1 MKEPLRELSGDALQ
15 EMRRLRRLLL
25 GLRLWSW
32 LRPSDRQA
40 LLWWAFA
47 AGLLG
52 SLGTV
57 AFRYAG
63 ESLQSLFTGGR
74 GHDIV
79 AAFAS
84 MNWWQ
89 RLLIPTVGGVIAG
102 LILLSGRRLH
112 GRATT
117 DYMEAVVVGDGH
129 VPVRPSLVRS
139 LSALFS
145 ISSGEAIGR
154 EGPLVQLA
162 AVAASL
168 LGRLRRMAPARLRLI
183 VACGAAAGIAAA
195 YNAPLGGALFVAEIV
210 LGSIAMETLGPL
222 LISSVVAVL
231 VNRTIFNDGPLYAIG
246 EVAGPTFAAM
256 PFYVL
261 LGLFCGAGA
270 HLWMRLLRQSSRF
283 FDATR
288 LPLAVRLPLGGLIV
302 GAISVWRPEAVGNG
316 MSVIHDLLENQHY
329 AVPLL
334 LTVALV
340 KIIATTA
347 AFGSGAVGGVFTPTL
362 FVGAVVGVLLV
373 AVAAYVP
380 ALPALDPT
388 GFILAGMGG
397 FLAAAA
403 NAPITAILMIFEMSL
418 DHHIVLPLMVTTVVA
433 LVTARRMG
441 GESIYRESLQ
451 SGGPSLFDGELGEL
465 RVDQFMRREF
475 LQIRPAA
482 RFSEL
487 AAILLKAR
495 RAHVVVTE
503 DGSALRGVIQLADV
517 EPYLRDPFVAET
529 VLAIDVAHEN
539 VPVLDAALSLPQ
551 ALDVFARHQHD
562 TLPVAETVDGRSRIV
577 GVLDREDL
585 YLAVSEV
592 TRRSRARAV

>member
-1 MKEPLRELSGDALQ
+1 MSDPLRDLSGDALQ

-52 SLGTV
+52 ATGTV

-63 ESLQSLFTGGR
+63 LGLQFLLTGRTG
-74 GHDIV
+74 DEVSIF
-79 AAFAS
+79 AALA
-84 MNWWQ
+84 WWQ
-89 RLLIPTVGGVIAG
+89 RLCIPAGGGLAAG
-102 LILLSGRRLH
+102 LVLLLARRL
-112 GRATT
+112 GDRKAT

-129 VPVRPSLVRS
+129 VPVRPSLMRS

-162 AVAASL
+162 AVAASM

-195 YNAPLGGALFVAEIV
+195 YNTPLGGALFVAEIV

-231 VNRTIFNDGPLYAIG
+231 VNQTLFTDEPLYAVRT
-246 EVAGPTFAAM
+246 VASPTFGAM
-256 PFYVL
+256 PFYIL
-261 LGLFCGAGA
+261 LGLVCGVGA
-270 HLWMRLLRQSSRF
+270 HVWMRLLRRSTRAF
-283 FDATR
+283 AFTR
-288 LPLAVRLPLGGLIV
+288 LPLVLRLTLGGAIV
-302 GAISVWRPEAVGNG
+302 GTLAIWHPEATGNG
-316 MSVIHDLLENQHY
+316 MSVIRDLLNNQNY

-334 LTVALV
+334 LAVLAA
-340 KIIATTA
+340 KILATAA

-362 FVGAVVGVLLV
+362 FVGAAVGALLTF
-373 AVAAYVP
+373 ASALVP
-380 ALPALDPT
+380 GLPALDPT
-388 GFILAGMGG
+388 GFALAGMGG

-403 NAPITAILMIFEMSL
+403 NAPVTAILMVFEMSL
-418 DHHIVLPLMVTTVVA
+418 HHNIVLPLMVTTVVA
-433 LVTARRMG
+433 LFTARRLG

-451 SGGPSLFDGELGEL
+451 SGGPTLFDRELGEL
-465 RVDQFMRREF
+465 AVADLMRREF
-475 LQIRPAA
+475 LQIRPTA

-487 AAILLKAR
+487 AAQLLKSR
-495 RAHVVVTE
+495 RAQVLVTDE
-503 DGSALRGVIQLADV
+503 GALLRGLIRLDDV
-517 EPYLRDPFVAET
+517 EPFLKDPYVAET
-529 VLAIDVAHEN
+529 VLAIDVIHDN
-539 VPVLDAALSLPQ
+539 LPALTPATTLAQ
-551 ALDVFARHQHD
+551 ALDTFARNEHD
-562 TLPVAETVDGRSRIV
+562 TIPVVEAGSSPPRVV

-592 TRRSRARAV
+592 TRRSRARAA

>member
-1 MKEPLRELSGDALQ
+1 MSDPLRDLSGDALQ

-52 SLGTV
+52 ATGTV

-63 ESLQSLFTGGR
+63 LGLQFLLTGRTG
-74 GHDIV
+74 DEVSIF
-79 AAFAS
+79 AALA
-84 MNWWQ
+84 WWQ
-89 RLLIPTVGGVIAG
+89 RLCIPAGGGLAAG
-102 LILLSGRRLH
+102 LVLLLARRL
-112 GRATT
+112 GDRKAT

-129 VPVRPSLVRS
+129 VPVRPSLMRS

-168 LGRLRRMAPARLRLI
+168 LGRFRRMAPARLRLI

-195 YNAPLGGALFVAEIV
+195 YNTPLGGALFVAEIV

-231 VNRTIFNDGPLYAIG
+231 VNRTLFTDEPLYVVQT
-246 EVAGPTFAAM
+246 VASPTFGAM
-256 PFYVL
+256 PFYLL
-261 LGLFCGAGA
+261 LGLVCGVGA
-270 HLWMRLLRQSSRF
+270 HVWMRLLRRSTRAF
-283 FDATR
+283 AFTR
-288 LPLAVRLPLGGLIV
+288 LPLVLRLTLGGAIV
-302 GAISVWRPEAVGNG
+302 GALAIWHPEATGNG
-316 MSVIHDLLENQHY
+316 MSVIRDLLNNQHY

-334 LTVALV
+334 LAVLAA
-340 KIIATTA
+340 KILATAA

-362 FVGAVVGVLLV
+362 FVGAAVGALLTF
-373 AVAAYVP
+373 ASALVP
-380 ALPALDPT
+380 GLPALDPI
-388 GFILAGMGG
+388 GFTLAGMGG

-403 NAPITAILMIFEMSL
+403 NAPVTAILMVFEMSL
-418 DHHIVLPLMVTTVVA
+418 HHNIVLPLMVTTVVA
-433 LVTARRMG
+433 LFTARRLG

-451 SGGPSLFDGELGEL
+451 SGGPSLFDRELGEL
-465 RVDQFMRREF
+465 TVADLMRREF
-475 LQIRPAA
+475 LQIRPTA

-487 AAILLKAR
+487 AARLLKSR
-495 RAHVVVTE
+495 RAQVLVTDE
-503 DGSALRGVIQLADV
+503 GALLRGLIRLDDV
-517 EPYLRDPFVAET
+517 EPFLKDPYVAET
-529 VLAIDVAHEN
+529 VLAIDVIHDN
-539 VPVLDAALSLPQ
+539 LPALTPATTLAQ
-551 ALDVFARHQHD
+551 ALDTFARHKHD
-562 TLPVAETVDGRSRIV
+562 ALPVVEAGSSPPRVV

-585 YLAVSEV
+585 FLAVSEV
-592 TRRSRARAV
+592 TRRSRARAA

>member
-1 MKEPLRELSGDALQ
+1 MKEPLRELSGEALQ

-57 AFRYAG
+57 AFRHAG
-63 ESLQSLFTGGR
+63 KALQSIFLGNHTG
-74 GHDIV
+74 IV
-79 AAFAS
+79 EAFRTLE
-84 MNWWQ
+84 WWQ
-89 RLLIPTVGGVIAG
+89 RLLIPTTGGIIAG
-102 LILLSGRRLH
+102 LILLFGRRLH

-129 VPVRPSLVRS
+129 VPVRPSILRS
-139 LSALFS
+139 VSALFS

-195 YNAPLGGALFVAEIV
+195 YNSPLGGALFVAEIV

-231 VNRTIFNDGPLYAIG
+231 VDRTIFDVGPLYAIG
-246 EVAGPTFAAM
+246 TVAKPTFGAM
-256 PFYVL
+256 PFYIL
-261 LGLFCGAGA
+261 LGLCCGAGA
-270 HLWMRLLRQSSRF
+270 HLWMRLLRQSSRLF
-283 FDATR
+283 EITR
-288 LPLAVRLPLGGLIV
+288 LPLAVRLPLGGAIV
-302 GAISVWRPEAVGNG
+302 GALSLWRPEAVGNG
-316 MSVIHDLLENQHY
+316 VSVIRELLEHHDY
-329 AVPLL
+329 TIVFI
-334 LTVALV
+334 LTIALV
-340 KIIATTA
+340 KIVATAA

-362 FVGAVVGVLLV
+362 FVGAVVGTLLV
-373 AVAAYVP
+373 AATALVP
-380 ALPALDPT
+380 GLPALDPT
-388 GFILAGMGG
+388 GFTLAGMGG

-418 DHHIVLPLMVTTVVA
+418 NHHIMLPLMVTTVVA
-433 LVTARRMG
+433 LFTARRMG

-451 SGGPSLFDGELGEL
+451 SGGPSLFDSELKDLNVG
-465 RVDQFMRREF
+465 QFMRRDF
-475 LQIRPAA
+475 LRIRPAA

-487 AAILLKAR
+487 AAMLLKAR
-495 RAHVVVTE
+495 RAHVVVT
-503 DGSALRGVIQLADV
+503 DTGSDLRGVIQLADV
-517 EPYLRDPFVAET
+517 EPYLRDPYVAET
-529 VLAIDVAHEN
+529 VLAIDVAHEH
-539 VPVLDAALSLPQ
+539 VPVLAAAMSLPQ
-551 ALDVFARHQHD
+551 ALEVFARNPQD
-562 TLPVAETVDGRSRIV
+562 TLPVVESGPEHPRLV